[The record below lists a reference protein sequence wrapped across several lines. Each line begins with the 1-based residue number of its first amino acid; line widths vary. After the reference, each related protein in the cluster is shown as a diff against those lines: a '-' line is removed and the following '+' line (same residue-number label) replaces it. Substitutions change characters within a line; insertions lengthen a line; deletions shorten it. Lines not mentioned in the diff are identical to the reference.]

1 MFQHR
6 YRGSDGRE
14 GYACYNKYIPK
25 WRGIIINKN
34 MKKGIAILSLGA
46 MLMSVSAMDV
56 KGTMTNSMVA
66 SSSTM
71 ENTKS
76 VKYAC
81 AAAAIDKRET
91 AIISASDANAV
102 AIKTSLTTRKEGLVK
117 LYLSG
122 KTEGRN
128 DERKAVWSA
137 FSSSTKLAMK
147 NMRNARKLA
156 WDNFQTDM
164 RGCGIKSPNEK
175 METITTPIA
184 Y

>member
-1 MFQHR
+1 MGG
-6 YRGSDGRE
+6 RGMHAIITLSPSGGDKI
-14 GYACYNKYIPK
+14 NKY
-25 WRGIIINKN
+25 

-56 KGTMTNSMVA
+56 AGTMTTNKVMTN
-66 SSSTM
+66 SSSTPD
-71 ENTKS
+71 TKS

-91 AIISASDANAV
+91 AIISASDANAI
-102 AIKTSLTTRKEGLVK
+102 AIKTSLTARKEGLVK

-164 RGCGIKSPNEK
+164 KGCGIKSPNEK